1 MSSLHPFVLP
11 LAERIDLAASLEGF
25 RRPGDDLMD
34 RFDGTRLIRTVPT
47 LAGFVPYICLLRPGG
62 HDRVEVLTRTSDEAA
77 LAEPL
82 VRRLF
87 VTVGNDWERLLADDI
102 VLARLDH
109 SHPGIR
115 QVLQHDLF
123 TALVRSISAQQINL
137 RWASTIRAR
146 LAERFGDRYEIG
158 NEFVY
163 SLNVDHI
170 AAADPAEIRAMQF
183 TTRKAESIVA
193 LAQEFAEGRLRT
205 ESMRE
210 MADEEIITRLVQ
222 LKGIGLWSA
231 EWILARTLG
240 RARVVAGDLGVRKAV
255 GRAYRDGEMPSE
267 IEVRRLT
274 AHWGESATVAQAL
287 VLHAAAVGA
296 T

>member
-1 MSSLHPFVLP
+1 VLP